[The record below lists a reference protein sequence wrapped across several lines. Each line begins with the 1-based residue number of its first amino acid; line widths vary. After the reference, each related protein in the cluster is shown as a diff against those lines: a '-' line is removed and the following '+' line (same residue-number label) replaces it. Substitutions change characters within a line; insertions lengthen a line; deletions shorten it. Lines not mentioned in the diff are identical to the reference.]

1 MKRFKYDEK
10 YGTMKKLN
18 YKIAFPLEI
27 KIAAVNS
34 SPFHS
39 DKIPKEIQE

>member
-1 MKRFKYDEK
+1 MKRFKYEEK

-27 KIAAVNS
+27 KIVAVRTIL
-34 SPFHS
+34 
-39 DKIPKEIQE
+39 KLLILLEIQGK